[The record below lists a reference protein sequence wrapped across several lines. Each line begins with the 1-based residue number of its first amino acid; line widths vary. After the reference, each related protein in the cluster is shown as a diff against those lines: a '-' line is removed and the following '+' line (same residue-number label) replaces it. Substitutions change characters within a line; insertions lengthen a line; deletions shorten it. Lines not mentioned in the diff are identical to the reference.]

1 METRKQEERKCEG
14 SCLEKQIFEI
24 VKLRSRR
31 DDCQVVFEI
40 FAENRENLR
49 KLGAPCSTDSGK
61 HLWERL
67 MEANVDY
74 ARAYRALPEDAKK
87 IVGYRELP
95 IYWEK
100 FTAAPN

>member
-1 METRKQEERKCEG
+1 
-14 SCLEKQIFEI
+14 
-24 VKLRSRR
+24 
-31 DDCQVVFEI
+31 
-40 FAENRENLR
+40 
-49 KLGAPCSTDSGK
+49 
-61 HLWERL
+61 